1 MIGLA
6 WIAIGL
12 KELNAYDGE
21 DIGRLFPA
29 NVIQC
34 SLKRFTHCLLV
45 LFYYAAF
52 LGDQSI
58 LESKAQGSQIW
69 VLPKRTKPFGYPKGF
84 GGGAGR
90 DRTDDLYNAIVAL
103 SQLSYGPHM

>member
-1 MIGLA
+1 MVRQVKIRFSYLNCVIGLA

-45 LFYYAAF
+45 LCYYAAF

-58 LESKAQGSQIW
+58 S
-69 VLPKRTKPFGYPKGF
+69 
-84 GGGAGR
+84 
-90 DRTDDLYNAIVAL
+90 
-103 SQLSYGPHM
+103 